1 MRINIRTKLFI
12 LLAGLTAVIVLGV
25 LLVINRTFSIQ
36 IEQKVIEDFNKTKTF
51 FSRQQS
57 LIYDRLVESSYL
69 IGENSTF
76 KANVELQDPGTV
88 YFSVQEFSGFA
99 NVDLF
104 IVTDKKGHV
113 LARFGEPDKSGEDLS
128 FRPSIARALSG
139 IEPDVETTWGELWAM
154 DGNLFQVATIPLY
167 YSDRLIGTI
176 SLGTMITKY
185 EAEQLK
191 GESKVDITLFYKDWI
206 IGTTLTDTLDI
217 SQRLVFQ
224 DFVREK
230 QPLVDAVVNSQESSP
245 AFTMEFNGQDTYA
258 FISPLGK
265 GEPAFYLATVPK
277 AVELRIL
284 DTVRTNILRTAGVGV
299 LVTII
304 LALLLGRTFSRP
316 ILKLVESMNK
326 IKQGDLQVNL
336 KASTR
341 DEIGLLTQTFN
352 EMIVGLRERLHLMRY
367 VGSHTIDM
375 IKNVSNSE
383 VALGGDRRNLTVL
396 FSDIRGFTSY
406 SENRSPEE
414 VISMLNTYLGLQAE
428 TVALYGGS
436 VDKFVGDEMVA
447 LFGGNNSVEN
457 ALECAVAIQRLMLRD
472 KEKSTESIQIGI
484 GINYGSMIL
493 GNMGAKE
500 RMDYTV
506 IGSAVNL
513 GARLCASAGPGQ
525 ILIPQQVLQ
534 TVNKEYKICNMQS
547 MSFKGFTDKIQVVE
561 VFCEN

>member
-1 MRINIRTKLFI
+1 MRINIQTKLFI
-12 LLAGLTAVIVLGV
+12 LMSGLTALIVFGV
-25 LLVINRTFSIQ
+25 LLVINKTFSTK
-36 IEQKVIEDFNKTKTF
+36 IEQKVIGDFNKTKAF

-57 LIYDRLVESSYL
+57 LIYDRLVESCYL

-88 YFSVQEFSGFA
+88 YFSVQEFSNFA

-104 IVTDKKGHV
+104 IVTDKNGRV
-113 LARFGEPDKSGEDLS
+113 LARLGNPGKFGEDLT
-128 FRPSIARALSG
+128 FRPGIARALSG
-139 IEPDVETTWGELWAM
+139 LEPDAESTWGELWELEQ
-154 DGNLFQVATIPLY
+154 NLYQVATVPLY
-167 YSDRLIGTI
+167 YSDRMIGTI
-176 SLGTMITKY
+176 SLGTMITRY

-191 GESKVDITLFYKDWI
+191 GESKVDISLFYRDWVL
-206 IGTTLTDTLDI
+206 GTTLSDSLDI
-217 SQRLVFQ
+217 TQRLVLQ
-224 DFVREK
+224 EFVKEK
-230 QPLVDAVVNSQESSP
+230 QPLVDAVVNSLESSP
-245 AFTMEFNGQDTYA
+245 AFTMWFNNQETYA
-258 FISPLGK
+258 FLSPLGK

-277 AVELRIL
+277 AAELQIL
-284 DTVRTNILRTAGVGV
+284 DVVQANILRTAGIGL

-326 IKQGDLQVNL
+326 VKEGDLQVTLNP
-336 KASTR
+336 TTQ

-352 EMIVGLRERLHLMRY
+352 GMIIGLRERLHLMRY

-375 IKNVSNSE
+375 IRKVSNTE
-383 VALGGDRRNLTVL
+383 VRLGGDRKNLAVL

-414 VISMLNTYLGLQAE
+414 VISMLNTFLGLQAE

-447 LFGGNNSVEN
+447 LFGGEKSVEN
-457 ALECAVAIQRLMLRD
+457 ALECAVAIQKMMRRE
-472 KEKSTESIQIGI
+472 KEKNPHSVQVGI

-513 GARLCASAGPGQ
+513 AARLCSAAGAEQ
-525 ILIPQQVLQ
+525 ILIPQEILRSMK
-534 TVNKEYKICNMQS
+534 KEYKTCNTQS
-547 MSFKGFTDKIQVVE
+547 MLFKGFSEKIQVVE